1 MYLSTRGIVFRQ
13 TRYSDSS
20 LVVKILTEE
29 LGLQSYM
36 VKGARS
42 PKAKIKSGLFQPL
55 SLLELVV
62 SHDEKKD
69 LHHIREARI
78 AEPFHSIHNDIRKSS
93 ILLFLDEL
101 LVRSIQEESANAGLF
116 RFIYDHLVFLDRVP
130 EAPGSFHLLF
140 TVHLT
145 RFLGFFPQGDYVDEH
160 SVFDLEEGHFTREG
174 LSAHENQ
181 VRGALC
187 KQFSELI
194 PTLPAEAASLRIPPA
209 SRPDLLEALL
219 RYYQLHLPLPGPFK
233 SPGILH
239 EVLQK

>member
-36 VKGARS
+36 VKGARG
-42 PKAKIKSGLFQPL
+42 PRAKIKSGLFQPL

-62 SHDEKKD
+62 SHNEKKD
-69 LHHIREARI
+69 LHHIREARV
-78 AEPFHSIHNDIRKSS
+78 AVPFFSIHNDIRKSS

-101 LVRSIQEESANAGLF
+101 LVRSIQEESANAALF
-116 RFIYDHLVFLDRVP
+116 SFIYDHLVFLDRAP

-140 TVHLT
+140 AVHLT
-145 RFLGFFPQGDYVDEH
+145 RFLGFFPQGEYVDEH
-160 SVFDLEEGHFTREG
+160 TVFDLEEGHFSPER
-174 LSAHENQ
+174 LPAHENQ
-181 VRGALC
+181 LRGALC
-187 KQFSELI
+187 RHFSELI
-194 PTLPAEAASLRIPPA
+194 PALPSDAASLSIPPA
-209 SRPDLLEALL
+209 ARPDLLEALL

-233 SPGILH
+233 SPAILH